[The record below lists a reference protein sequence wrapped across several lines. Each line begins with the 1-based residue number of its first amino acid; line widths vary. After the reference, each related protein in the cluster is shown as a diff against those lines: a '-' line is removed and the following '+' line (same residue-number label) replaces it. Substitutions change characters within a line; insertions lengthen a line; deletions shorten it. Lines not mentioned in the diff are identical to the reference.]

1 MYDQWIGFAGKIL
14 TGNHRFSKK
23 KYGALYDVM
32 IQEMRG
38 SHRFDTQT

>member
-23 KYGALYDVM
+23 NYWALYDV
-32 IQEMRG
+32 IIKEMGGRP
-38 SHRFDTQT
+38 RFDTQT